1 MLKKNASIGRYQI
14 KNKLGEGAAGIVY
27 KAFDPVLQRSVAIKV
42 PKVTDSA
49 RDSAIKAGLDFYSEA
64 VMGGQFQHENI
75 VTIYDVGRDNQVDYL
90 VMEYVDGISLKQHLK
105 NAKPLTIDFVIES
118 IYKICLALDYIHFN
132 NIVHRDIKPD
142 NIIINAE
149 NNVIKLMDFSCASR
163 TTDLA
168 SDKTGSA
175 PYMAPEIHNAGNL
188 VDVQSDIFSLGA
200 VMYEL
205 LSGEMAFPGED
216 PLSCVYK
223 VIHDTPVPLNKT
235 RKDITENLELIVN
248 RALEKKPEDRYQS
261 VLDFADALQG
271 IKKQTDPASKKQK
284 GKDDH
289 YLLFR
294 KDAFFKNFSPDQVK
308 ELMDAGEVKLYA
320 DKEVILKEG
329 TDNNTFYLV
338 LQGSVRVLKGRQQ
351 IRKLGEGECFG
362 EMSYLTDAKTTASIM
377 ARGDVMIWGVTP
389 GLLETLSCKSQL
401 GFQNAFIEM
410 IVQRLTRGTSDIAR
424 MQQMLYKTSQIKKDK
439 N

>member
-1 MLKKNASIGRYQI
+1 MLEKNASIGRYQV
-14 KNKLGEGAAGIVY
+14 KGKLGEGAAGIVY
-27 KAFDPVLQRSVAIKV
+27 KALDPVLQRSVAIKV
-42 PKVTDSA
+42 PKLTDSSI
-49 RDSAIKAGLDFYSEA
+49 DNNIKAGQDFYTEA

-90 VMEYVDGISLKQHLK
+90 VMEYVDGISLKHYLK
-105 NAKPLTIDFVIES
+105 KAKPLAVDFVIES

-142 NIIINAE
+142 NIMINAGK
-149 NNVIKLMDFSCASR
+149 NVIKLMDFSCASR

-188 VDVQSDIFSLGA
+188 VGVQSDIFSLGA

-205 LSGEMAFPGED
+205 LSGNMAFPGED

-223 VIHDTPVPLNKT
+223 VIHEAPVPLIKS
-235 RKDITENLELIVN
+235 RKDIPEKLQLVVN
-248 RALEKKPEDRYQS
+248 RALEKNPENRYQS
-261 VLDFADALQG
+261 VLEFADALQD
-271 IKKQTDPASKKQK
+271 IKKQTGPVNKNQK
-284 GKDDH
+284 DKDDH
-289 YLLFR
+289 YLIFR

-308 ELMDAGEVKLYA
+308 ELMDAGEVSLYA
-320 DKEVILKEG
+320 DKQVILKEG
-329 TDNNTFYLV
+329 TENNTFYLV

-362 EMSYLTDAKTTASIM
+362 EMSYLTDAKTTASII

-389 GLLETLSCKSQL
+389 GLLEKLSCKSQL

-424 MQQMLYKTSQIKKDK
+424 MQQMLYRASQNKKD
-439 N
+439 NN